1 MELVLASSS
10 PRRKEILG
18 LMRAKFSVIP
28 SDADEKV
35 PEGTPPADA
44 VLILAS
50 RKGAAVLRDHPELRG
65 AFILASDTVVD
76 LDGQILGKPK
86 NADDAVRMLSRLS
99 GRTHLVHSGICVFH
113 EGKSA
118 GVTETTTVRFAPLS
132 RDEIEYYVSSGEPFG
147 KAGSYAIQGL
157 GARYVSGISGDYFN
171 VMGLP
176 VYALDALLR
185 STWQVS
191 LRDFN

>member
-1 MELVLASSS
+1 MELILASSS
-10 PRRKEILG
+10 PRRREILG
-18 LMRAKFSVIP
+18 HMRAKFTVISP
-28 SDADEKV
+28 DADEKV

-50 RKGAAVLRDHPELRG
+50 RKGAAVLRVHPELRD
-65 AFILASDTVVD
+65 AFVLASDTVVD

-86 NADDAVRMLSRLS
+86 DSDDAARMLARLS

-118 GVTETTTVRFAPLS
+118 GVTETTIVRFAPLS
-132 RDEIEYYVSSGEPFG
+132 REEIDFYLSSGEPFG

-185 STWQVS
+185 STWNVS
-191 LRDFN
+191 LRDFI

>member
-35 PEGTPPADA
+35 PDGTPPADA

-99 GRTHLVHSGICVFH
+99 GRTHLVHSGICAFH

-185 STWQVS
+185 STWNVS